1 MTDPLRPTVAEINV
15 AAIRA
20 NVRTIA
26 AAASAE
32 VCAVVKADGYG
43 HGAARSAWA
52 AVEGG
57 ATSVAVAMVEE
68 GEQLR
73 WAGIVVPIL
82 VLAEPPLAA
91 VDRMLAAKLTPVV
104 YSPEMMAALSAAA
117 SAAKPIDIHVKADTG
132 MHRVGV
138 SAPDWASFLDAAS
151 QAPGLRIAGLM
162 THLACADELE
172 SPANVHQL
180 DAFDDFLALAAS
192 RDIRPEQ
199 IHAANTAGALI
210 LPRSRHTMV
219 RAGIGI
225 YGLSASPEVTA
236 EAHGLLPA
244 LTWSTRVSFAKQLPA
259 GEAASYGHRWAAPVD
274 GWLAT
279 LPVGYADG
287 IPRRV
292 GGRIDVIVGG
302 TRKPIVGT
310 VCMDQTL
317 VWCGDDPVARGDDV
331 VLLGA
336 GGDVAVTADDWAL
349 AADTITYEIAC
360 GIQKRVP
367 RTSVDRER

>member
-1 MTDPLRPTVAEINV
+1 VTDPLRPTVAEINV

-26 AAASAE
+26 AAAGTE

-57 ATSVAVAMVEE
+57 ATSVGVAMVEE

-73 WAGIVVPIL
+73 WAGIGVPIL

-91 VDRMLAAKLTPVV
+91 VERMLAANLTPVV

-117 SAAKPIDIHVKADTG
+117 GDKLLDIHVKADTG

-138 SAPDWASFLDAAS
+138 PAPDWAAFLDAAS
-151 QAPGLRIAGLM
+151 QVSGLRIAGLM
-162 THLACADELE
+162 THLACADQAD
-172 SPANVHQL
+172 SPANDLQL
-180 DAFDDFLALAAS
+180 DAFDDFLALAAA
-192 RDIRPEQ
+192 RGIVPDQ
-199 IHAANTAGALI
+199 IHAANTAGALT

-236 EAHGLLPA
+236 AAHGLVPA
-244 LTWSTRVSFAKQLPA
+244 LTWRTRVSFAKQLSA
-259 GEAASYGHRWAAPVD
+259 GAAASYGHRWAAPAD

-302 TRKPIVGT
+302 TRKPMVGT

-317 VWCGDDPVARGDDV
+317 VWCGEDPVARGEDV
-331 VLLGA
+331 VLLGTR
-336 GGDVAVTADDWAL
+336 GDAAVTADDWAL
-349 AADTITYEIAC
+349 AADTITYEITC

-367 RTSVDRER
+367 RTAVDREQ